1 MKIPLHSSAV
11 LVLPGD
17 GQQLSVIGDRH
28 TVKLDG
34 SQTGGVFS
42 LIEQCYRPGAGVAP
56 HFHTQEDAVFYIV
69 EGHMEFTVGDRKI
82 SADAGAT
89 VLLPRGVPHSSKAG
103 ERGAKALVTL
113 FPSGGERM
121 FRELNAIAPGDPDR
135 EKAKAICKKFGVHFL

>member
-1 MKIPLHSSAV
+1 MKIPLHSTPV

-17 GQQLSVIGDRH
+17 GQHLNVIGDH
-28 TVKLDG
+28 QVLKLDG

-42 LIEQCYRPGAGVAP
+42 LIEQCYRPGAGVPP

-69 EGHMEFTVGDRKI
+69 EGHMDFIVGSKKI

-103 ERGAKALVTL
+103 DRGAKALVTL
-113 FPSGGERM
+113 FPAGGEKM
-121 FRELNAIAPGDPDR
+121 FRELHSIAPSDPDR
-135 EKAKAICKKFGVHFL
+135 EKARTVCKKFGVHFL

>member
-1 MKIPLHSSAV
+1 MKLPLHSSAV

-17 GQQLSVIGDRH
+17 GQQLNVIGDRH

-42 LIEQCYRPGAGVAP
+42 LIEESYRPGAGVP
-56 HFHTQEDAVFYIV
+56 LHFHTQEDAVFYIV
-69 EGHMEFTVGDRKI
+69 EGHMDFTVGGRKI

-89 VLLPRGVPHSSKAG
+89 VLLPRGVPHCSKAG

-113 FPSGGERM
+113 FPGGGEKM
-121 FRELNAIAPGDPDR
+121 FRELNAIAPDDPDR
-135 EKAKAICKKFGVHFL
+135 EKAKGICKKFGVHFL